1 MLFDTLHL
9 PYSPSPDDDHR
20 VMTEQIEQ
28 IVEAERLGFDTSW
41 LTEHNFTGECA
52 FGDPLIFGAALS
64 QHTTRIRVGFAVLQM
79 ALHHPTRVLI
89 QASALDNLLGGR
101 LTIGIGRGSS
111 FNQFEYA
118 GFGASTEGQ
127 RERMFEAIELMER
140 TWGGDFSPFEGEHFQ
155 VHIHGVRPAP
165 IQRPHPPI
173 VLSSLS
179 DESLLWAAAR
189 GYPILLPRLEL
200 GRAGERIAFFTNAMR
215 EAGQGEETIDRILDN
230 CAVTRSIYL
239 ADSEEQAR
247 AIADPATARANAGRA
262 HAKTLNTAQ
271 MAVPMD
277 AWRAPGTTAD
287 AAEAAEGVSSVI
299 QRTFII
305 GTPEMAHEKLA
316 ELGEAGVRRVMLAFS
331 WGDLAHDRVL
341 ESMARF
347 SAEVMP
353 RLQARDAGSPARS
366 AVAS

>member
-28 IVEAERLGFDTSW
+28 IVEAERLGFTTAW

-64 QHTTRIRVGFAVLQM
+64 QRTTRIRVGFAVLQM

-89 QASALDNLLGGR
+89 QASELDNLLGGR

-118 GFGASTEGQ
+118 GFGADTEGQ

-140 TWGGDFSPFEGEHFQ
+140 TWGGDHSPFEGEHFRVQ
-155 VHIHGVRPAP
+155 IHGVRPAP

-179 DESLLWAAAR
+179 DETLLWAAAR
-189 GYPILLPRLEL
+189 GYPILLPRLEV
-200 GRAGERIAFFTNAMR
+200 GRARERIAFFTQAM
-215 EAGQGEETIDRILDN
+215 EDAGHDAATIDGILDH
-230 CAVTRSIYL
+230 CAVTRSIHL
-239 ADSEEQAR
+239 GDSEEKAR
-247 AIADPATARANAGRA
+247 AIADPATARANAARA
-262 HAKTLNTAQ
+262 HAKLLNTSD
-271 MAVPMD
+271 MAVPME
-277 AWRAPGTTAD
+277 AWRAPGTTA
-287 AAEAAEGVSSVI
+287 AAVEAAEGVSSVI

-316 ELGEAGVRRVMLAFS
+316 ELREAGVRRVMLAFS
-331 WGDLAHDRVL
+331 WGDLEHDRVFD
-341 ESMARF
+341 SMQRF
-347 SAEVMP
+347 ASEVMP
-353 RLQARDAGSPARS
+353 RL
-366 AVAS
+366 